1 MRILLD
7 TSYLYRLMMQPGH
20 LSDAERLI
28 LTNQTLHIYVSAVS
42 TWEMR
47 LKFQS
52 FERSG
57 KRKSLFD
64 PNVVLNLS
72 TCPCSGRRLL
82 VIRLTRRQIRT
93 DTIIAGITS

>member
-1 MRILLD
+1 
-7 TSYLYRLMMQPGH
+7 MMQPGH

-42 TWEMR
+42 IWEMR

-72 TCPCSGRRLL
+72 TCPLL
-82 VIRLTRRQIRT
+82 RT
-93 DTIIAGITS
+93 STAGN